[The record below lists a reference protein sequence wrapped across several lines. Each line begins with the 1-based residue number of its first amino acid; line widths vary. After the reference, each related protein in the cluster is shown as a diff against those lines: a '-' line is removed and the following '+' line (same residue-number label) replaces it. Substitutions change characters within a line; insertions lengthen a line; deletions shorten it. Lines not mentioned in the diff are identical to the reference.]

1 MAEMICYN
9 PANFLAL
16 MFLALVYKKQSTTML
31 AEHLELIEAIGLNLF
46 FLFIFG
52 FIGLS
57 IHGVMNENDV
67 PKMGKMVVYTVLF
80 AGCAGFIAK
89 AIIQFI
95 WESQGV
101 G

>member
-1 MAEMICYN
+1 MLPIFWAVY
-9 PANFLAL
+9 FLAL
-16 MFLALVYKKQSTTML
+16 AYKKQSNTML
-31 AEHLELIEAIGLNLF
+31 AEHLELIETIGLNLF

-57 IHGVMNENDV
+57 IHDVMNKNDV
-67 PKMGKMVVYTVLF
+67 PKMGKVVVYCVLF
-80 AGCAGFIAK
+80 LGCAGFIAK
-89 AIIQFI
+89 GIIQFI

>member
-1 MAEMICYN
+1 MLPIFLAVY
-9 PANFLAL
+9 FLAL
-16 MFLALVYKKQSTTML
+16 AYKKQSNTML
-31 AEHLELIEAIGLNLF
+31 AEHLELIETIGLNLF

-57 IHGVMNENDV
+57 IHDIMNKNDV
-67 PKMGKMVVYTVLF
+67 PKMGKVVVYCVLF
-80 AGCAGFIAK
+80 LGCAGFIAK
-89 AIIQFI
+89 GIIQFI

>member
-1 MAEMICYN
+1 VPPISGLIKN
-9 PANFLAL
+9 QTLF
-16 MFLALVYKKQSTTML
+16 SML
-31 AEHLELIEAIGLNLF
+31 AEHIELIEAIGLNLF

-57 IHGVMNENDV
+57 IHDVMNKNDV
-67 PKMGKMVVYTVLF
+67 PKMGKLVVYFVLF
-80 AGCAGFIAK
+80 LGCAGFVAK
-89 AIIQFI
+89 GIIQFV

>member
-1 MAEMICYN
+1 MICYN

-16 MFLALVYKKQSTTML
+16 MFLALVYKKQSIAML
-31 AEHLELIEAIGLNLF
+31 VEHFELIEAIGLNLF

-57 IHGVMNENDV
+57 MHDLMNKNDV
-67 PKMGKMVVYTVLF
+67 PKMGKVVVYFVLF
-80 AGCAGFIAK
+80 FGCFGFVVK
-89 AIIQFI
+89 GIIQFV
-95 WESQGV
+95 WENQGM

>member
-1 MAEMICYN
+1 
-9 PANFLAL
+9 
-16 MFLALVYKKQSTTML
+16 LALVYKKQSTTML
-31 AEHLELIEAIGLNLF
+31 AENLELIEAIGLNLF

-57 IHGVMNENDV
+57 IYDVMNKNNV
-67 PKMGKMVVYTVLF
+67 PLMGKVVVYFVLF
-80 AGCAGFIAK
+80 LGCAGFIAK
-89 AIIQFI
+89 GVIQFI

>member
-1 MAEMICYN
+1 
-9 PANFLAL
+9 
-16 MFLALVYKKQSTTML
+16 ML

-57 IHGVMNENDV
+57 IHDVMNKNNV
-67 PKMGKMVVYTVLF
+67 PKNGKIVIYLVLF
-80 AGCAGFIAK
+80 LGCFGFIAK
-89 AIIQFI
+89 GIIQLI
-95 WESQGV
+95 WESKGV

>member
-1 MAEMICYN
+1 LALV
-9 PANFLAL
+9 FLAI
-16 MFLALVYKKQSTTML
+16 VYKKQSTTML

-57 IHGVMNENDV
+57 IHDVMNKNDV
-67 PKMGKMVVYTVLF
+67 PKMGKLVVYFVLF
-80 AGCAGFIAK
+80 LGCFGFIAK
-89 AIIQFI
+89 GIIQFI

>member
-1 MAEMICYN
+1 
-9 PANFLAL
+9 
-16 MFLALVYKKQSTTML
+16 ML
-31 AEHLELIEAIGLNLF
+31 AEHLELIETIGLNLF

-57 IHGVMNENDV
+57 IHDVMNKNDV
-67 PKMGKMVVYTVLF
+67 PKMGRLVVYFVLF
-80 AGCAGFIAK
+80 LGCAGFIAK
-89 AIIQFI
+89 GIIQFI